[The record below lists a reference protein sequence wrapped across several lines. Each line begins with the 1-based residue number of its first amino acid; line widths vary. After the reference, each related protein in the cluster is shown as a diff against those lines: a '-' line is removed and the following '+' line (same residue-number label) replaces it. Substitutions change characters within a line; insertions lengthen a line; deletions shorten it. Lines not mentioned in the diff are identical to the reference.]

1 MRLQANFLLKD
12 AAGLLRDRQT
22 ELKVRGV
29 SPWLREARPIE
40 RGRASCWKEIA
51 TSTDCRETPSL
62 RSRLQQK
69 DGSHAW

>member
-51 TSTDCRETPSL
+51 ITNLYDLATGHER
-62 RSRLQQK
+62 R
-69 DGSHAW
+69 